1 MEVVTFK
8 NQDYVVVKNFNGMYF
23 EDDYIPLDEYLLN
36 KDFEIANYLI
46 AIDYD
51 TLGKYKDAYNYYM
64 LYSNSS
70 AQDDE
75 YKQYAKSRADELK
88 EYAK

>member
-36 KDFEIANYLI
+36 EDFEIDFEIDEDIQKVLDDYLF
-46 AIDYD
+46 
-51 TLGKYKDAYNYYM
+51 
-64 LYSNSS
+64 
-70 AQDDE
+70 
-75 YKQYAKSRADELK
+75 
-88 EYAK
+88 